1 LRLGLHQ
8 SARLEQRLQQSPQMI
23 QAMQIL
29 QLPLLDLEAR
39 VEQELVENPFLERAE
54 PAEGAEP
61 GEAAEAEGLP
71 ESDRDQ
77 LL

>member
-1 LRLGLHQ
+1 
-8 SARLEQRLQQSPQMI
+8 MI

-54 PAEGAEP
+54 PEPEPAPPRLGDPGGGA
-61 GEAAEAEGLP
+61 
-71 ESDRDQ
+71 R
-77 LL
+77 